1 MVFCVPSQMLV
12 LRLNISLALNIS
24 ALTLK
29 EFSRYQFLL
38 VRAEK
43 SNVFPVHVLPY
54 FMIWLNCCKYFL
66 WPFYCWNM
74 MAIEL
79 FLNSISSK
87 YQKLAVGWADV
98 EFCKIA
104 DYIKRY
110 MICIENIVSV
120 NPRYY
125 TVNVHVFIL
134 DQICLC
140 EKMQSGVLFPDLR
153 IFCCLKNNI
162 WEDVKSHRYSE

>member
-1 MVFCVPSQMLV
+1 MFKLFWIFIFPIILSDFGRDCFGSKSRKGLPNIVKSFLQPEWYFVFLYKWSYWRWIFL
-12 LRLNISLALNIS
+12 LALNNS
-24 ALTLK
+24 VLTLK

-104 DYIKRY
+104 DHIKKVYI
-110 MICIENIVSV
+110 
-120 NPRYY
+120 
-125 TVNVHVFIL
+125 L
-134 DQICLC
+134 
-140 EKMQSGVLFPDLR
+140 
-153 IFCCLKNNI
+153 
-162 WEDVKSHRYSE
+162 